1 MIVTANMARKAT
13 TIQSVLNEVLGQ
25 YLYTLWKD
33 LEVPMLYFH
42 LIWRKKI
49 KKMRIA
55 VITQIFTQP
64 CERNSNLTLQI
75 IYQPNL

>member
-42 LIWRKKI
+42 LIWRKKR

-75 IYQPNL
+75 IYQP